1 MRLNAKARRRWFG
14 GLCLLTA
21 VGMLVTGETV
31 LQDRLSPVGFL
42 LYWIGCFVVTALAA
56 KAALLDAAHVRA
68 ESRAEQR
75 VLFEDAADRTHR
87 SISKTTCREI
97 RLVSRPDGMPSTAN
111 FYLAQTELAPLQDQ
125 EVLVRNF

>member
-75 VLFEDAADRTHR
+75 VLFEETLHRIESEKHAHPPDQRSKAAPSHENAAPPPPPSKIGGAGR
-87 SISKTTCREI
+87 S
-97 RLVSRPDGMPSTAN
+97 
-111 FYLAQTELAPLQDQ
+111 
-125 EVLVRNF
+125 